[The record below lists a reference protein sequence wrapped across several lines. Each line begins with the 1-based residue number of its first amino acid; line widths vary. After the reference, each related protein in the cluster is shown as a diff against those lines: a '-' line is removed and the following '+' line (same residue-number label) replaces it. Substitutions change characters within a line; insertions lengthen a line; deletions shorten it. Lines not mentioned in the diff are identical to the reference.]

1 MYITIYSSHSPV
13 QGTVPVPLETE
24 PYLLAS
30 EYQELRAGAEDP
42 MALECPFLYGNS
54 WENPGKIIGKP

>member
-1 MYITIYSSHSPV
+1 MPICVDVDICTQNPV

-30 EYQELRAGAEDP
+30 EYQELRAGADGGADGGRP
-42 MALECPFLYGNS
+42 QWWSFR
-54 WENPGKIIGKP
+54 WVF